1 MTLSHFLFFEFIYHF
16 FDMGQS
22 SLDLIINL
30 VNFFLKNQYVS
41 IASYLF
47 THSEIFHCFL
57 LTKLHLWNLR
67 VEDNRLY
74 LLSSFSIPSHE
85 GSLQTFYVFT
95 NEFGFDFFFL
105 DWIKNVLLGWLYQ
118 VILRW
123 GIFVQRRIQFV
134 SVFYL
139 SSWTLGFPL
148 DGRVTR
154 ILPFQFQRLTILSQK
169 TTFHQWFSC
178 SFNLSLFPKTAKR
191 FDFLNIFILSGIFTL
206 S

>member
-1 MTLSHFLFFEFIYHF
+1 MTLSHFLFFEFFYHF

-30 VNFFLKNQYVS
+30 VNFLLKNQYVS
-41 IASYLF
+41 IASYF
-47 THSEIFHCFL
+47 FIHSETFHCFL
-57 LTKLHLWNLR
+57 LTKLHLWNLW

-95 NEFGFDFFFL
+95 NELGFDFFFL

-139 SSWTLGFPL
+139 SS
-148 DGRVTR
+148 
-154 ILPFQFQRLTILSQK
+154 
-169 TTFHQWFSC
+169 
-178 SFNLSLFPKTAKR
+178 
-191 FDFLNIFILSGIFTL
+191 
-206 S
+206 